1 MGSELEWFAFCLLEW
16 QTNSFNKG
24 WNDRNGNYPL
34 NRKEKEAIMSR
45 KEEIEARKVELRDE
59 IESAED
65 VEKVEELNQEV
76 EALTEEEEQLE
87 KHEEE
92 EKTATA
98 LEEKKAVAKEIEI
111 KKEVEKMDK
120 EFRNSKEYV
129 NAYAE
134 YLKTN
139 DDKELKAL
147 ITTNGYAT
155 GNSATIEVPDMVYD
169 IVKTAWERED
179 LLARVRRLSV
189 KGNFKVQFE
198 VSGDAAVK
206 HQEGYGE
213 VSEESL
219 VLGVVS
225 LTPVSFKK
233 WISISDEALDLRG
246 EAFLEYIYD
255 EITYRIA
262 KKIADELVGIVAA
275 LPTSLSANGE
285 TGVYDKVSANK
296 ITKAPALGVIAEAIA
311 NLSDETR
318 DITVVMNKL
327 TYAEFKK
334 AQYDGNY
341 AVDPFEGATVVF
353 NNTLPA
359 YTAASANAVYC
370 IVGDFDHGALI
381 NTPNGDGI
389 ELKFDDTTLMT
400 QDLIRIL
407 GRRFAGVNAVAD
419 KAFCNIAKPTTS
431 A

>member
-1 MGSELEWFAFCLLEW
+1 
-16 QTNSFNKG
+16 
-24 WNDRNGNYPL
+24 
-34 NRKEKEAIMSR
+34 MSR
-45 KEEIEARKVELRDE
+45 KEEIEARKLELREE

-65 VEKVEELNQEV
+65 TEKVEELNEEV
-76 EALTEEEEQLE
+76 EALVEEEEQLE
-87 KHEEE
+87 EHEEE
-92 EKTATA
+92 EKIAEE
-98 LEEKKAVAKEIEI
+98 LEEKKVSAKEIV
-111 KKEVEKMDK
+111 KEERKTMEMK
-120 EFRNSKEYV
+120 EFRNSKEYIE
-129 NAYAE
+129 AYAE
-134 YLKTN
+134 YIKTN
-139 DDKELKAL
+139 DEKELKSL

-179 LLARVRRLSV
+179 LLARVRRLAV
-189 KGNFKVQFE
+189 KGNLKVQFE

-206 HQEGYGE
+206 HQEGYGA
-213 VSEESL
+213 VTEESL

-246 EAFLEYIYD
+246 EAFLNYIYD

-275 LPTSLSANGE
+275 LPTSLSANE
-285 TGVYDKVSANK
+285 SGVYDKVSANK
-296 ITKAPALGVIAEAIA
+296 ITKAPGIGVIAEAIA

-327 TYAEFKK
+327 TYAAFKE
-334 AQYDGNY
+334 AQYSNGY

-359 YTAASANAVYC
+359 YSSASANAVYC
-370 IVGDFDHGALI
+370 IVGDFQHGALI

-400 QDLIRIL
+400 SDLVRIL

-419 KAFCNIAKPTTS
+419 KSFCNIAKPTTS

>member
-1 MGSELEWFAFCLLEW
+1 
-16 QTNSFNKG
+16 
-24 WNDRNGNYPL
+24 
-34 NRKEKEAIMSR
+34 MSR
-45 KEEIEARKVELRDE
+45 KEEIEARKLELREE

-65 VEKVEELNQEV
+65 IEKVEELNEEV
-76 EALTEEEEQLE
+76 EALEEEEQQIE
-87 KHEEE
+87 EHEEQQ
-92 EKTATA
+92 KTAEE
-98 LEEKKAVAKEIEI
+98 LEEKKVSAKEIV
-111 KKEVEKMDK
+111 KEERKTMEMK
-120 EFRNSKEYV
+120 EFRNTKEYIE
-129 NAYAE
+129 AYAE
-134 YLKTN
+134 YIKSN
-139 DDKELKAL
+139 DDKELKSL

-179 LLARVRRLSV
+179 LLARVRRLAV
-189 KGNFKVQFE
+189 KGNLKVQFE

-206 HQEGYGE
+206 HQEGYGA
-213 VSEESL
+213 VTEESL
-219 VLGVVS
+219 VLGVVE

-246 EAFLEYIYD
+246 EAFLNYIYD

-275 LPTSLSANGE
+275 LPTSLSANAD
-285 TGVYDKVSANK
+285 GVYDKVSANK
-296 ITKAPALGVIAEAIA
+296 ITKAPGVGVIAEAIA

-318 DITVVMNKL
+318 DITIVMNKL
-327 TYAEFKK
+327 TYAAFKE
-334 AQYDGNY
+334 AQYSANFS
-341 AVDPFEGATVVF
+341 VDPFEGATVVF

-359 YTAASANAVYC
+359 YSSASANAVYC
-370 IVGDFDHGALI
+370 IVGDFNHGALI

-400 QDLIRIL
+400 SDLVRIL

-419 KAFCNIAKPTTS
+419 KSFCNIAKPTTS

>member
-1 MGSELEWFAFCLLEW
+1 
-16 QTNSFNKG
+16 
-24 WNDRNGNYPL
+24 
-34 NRKEKEAIMSR
+34 MSR
-45 KEEIEARKVELRDE
+45 KEEIEARKVELRE
-59 IESAED
+59 E
-65 VEKVEELNQEV
+65 VENVETTEQVEELEKEADALNEEV
-76 EALTEEEEQLE
+76 EQIAEQEKNEETAKEM
-87 KHEEE
+87 E
-92 EKTATA
+92 EKS
-98 LEEKKAVAKEIEI
+98 LAV
-111 KKEVEKMDK
+111 KEVKKVEVKSMNEKMK
-120 EFRNSKEYV
+120 EFRNSKEYIE
-129 NAYAE
+129 AYAE
-134 YLKTN
+134 YIKSN

-179 LLARVRRLSV
+179 LLARVRRLAV
-189 KGNFKVQFE
+189 KGNLKVQFE

-206 HQEGYGE
+206 HQEGYGA
-213 VSEESL
+213 VTEESL
-219 VLGVVS
+219 VLGVVE

-246 EAFLEYIYD
+246 EAFLNYIYD

-262 KKIADELVGIVAA
+262 KRIADELVGIVAG
-275 LPTSLSANGE
+275 LPTSLSANAS
-285 TGVYDKVSANK
+285 GVYDKVSANK
-296 ITKAPALGVIAEAIA
+296 ITKAPAVGTIAEAIA

-318 DITVVMNKL
+318 DITIVMNKL
-327 TYAEFKK
+327 TYGAFKE
-334 AQYDGNY
+334 AQYANGY

-359 YTAASANAVYC
+359 YSSASANDVYC
-370 IVGDFDHGALI
+370 IVGDFNHGALI

-400 QDLIRIL
+400 SDLVRIL

-419 KAFCNIAKPTTS
+419 KSFCNIAKPTTS

>member
-1 MGSELEWFAFCLLEW
+1 
-16 QTNSFNKG
+16 
-24 WNDRNGNYPL
+24 
-34 NRKEKEAIMSR
+34 MSR
-45 KEEIEARKVELRDE
+45 KEEIEARKLELRDE
-59 IESAED
+59 IEAAEKP
-65 VEKVEELNQEV
+65 EEVEELTQEV
-76 EALTEEEEQLE
+76 DALVEEEEQIE
-87 KHEEE
+87 QHEEE
-92 EKTATA
+92 QEVAEQ
-98 LEEKKAVAKEIEI
+98 LEEKSVVAKEIEI
-111 KKEVEKMDK
+111 KKEVKDMDK

-134 YLKTN
+134 YVKTN
-139 DDKELKAL
+139 DDSELRAL

-179 LLARVRRLSV
+179 LLAKVRRLSV
-189 KGNFKVQFE
+189 KGNLKVQFE

-219 VLGVVS
+219 VLGVVT

-246 EAFLEYIYD
+246 EAFLNYIYD
-255 EITYRIA
+255 ELTYRIA
-262 KKIADELVGIVAA
+262 KKVADELVGIIAA
-275 LPTSLSANGE
+275 LPTSLSANGS
-285 TGVYDKVSANK
+285 GVYDKVSANK
-296 ITKAPALGVIAEAIA
+296 ITKAPSVGTIAEAIA

-327 TYAEFKK
+327 TYAAFKE
-334 AQYDGNY
+334 AQYANGY

-359 YTAASANAVYC
+359 YSSASANAVYC
-370 IVGDFDHGALI
+370 IVGDFNHGALM

-389 ELKFDDTTLMT
+389 DLKFDDTTLMT
-400 QDLIRIL
+400 SDLVRIL
-407 GRRFAGVNAVAD
+407 GRRFAGINAVAD
-419 KAFCNIAKPTTS
+419 KSFCNIAKPTTS

>member
-1 MGSELEWFAFCLLEW
+1 
-16 QTNSFNKG
+16 
-24 WNDRNGNYPL
+24 
-34 NRKEKEAIMSR
+34 MSR
-45 KEEIEARKVELRDE
+45 KEEIEARKLELRDE
-59 IESAED
+59 IEAAED
-65 VEKVEELNQEV
+65 TAKVEELTEEV
-76 EALTEEEEQLE
+76 DALVEEEQE
-87 KHEEE
+87 IEQHEEE
-92 EKTATA
+92 EKTAEE
-98 LEEKKAVAKEIEI
+98 LEEKQVTAKEIEI
-111 KKEVEKMDK
+111 KKEENKMNE
-120 EFRNSKEYV
+120 EFRNSKEYID
-129 NAYAE
+129 AYAE
-134 YLKTN
+134 YVKTN
-139 DDKELKAL
+139 DAKELRAL
-147 ITTNGYAT
+147 ITTNGYTT

-179 LLARVRRLSV
+179 LLARVRRLAV
-189 KGNFKVQFE
+189 KGNLKVQFE

-206 HQEGYGE
+206 HMEGYGE

-219 VLGVVS
+219 VLGVVE

-246 EAFLEYIYD
+246 EEFLNYIYD
-255 EITYRIA
+255 ELTYRIA

-275 LPTSLSANGE
+275 LPTSLSANGS
-285 TGVYDKVSANK
+285 GVYDKVSANK
-296 ITKAPALGVIAEAIA
+296 ITKAPAVGVIAEAIA

-327 TYAEFKK
+327 TYAAFKE
-334 AQYDGNY
+334 AQYANGY

-359 YTAASANAVYC
+359 YSTASANDVYC
-370 IVGDFDHGALI
+370 IVGDFNHGALI

-400 QDLIRIL
+400 SDLIRIL